1 MSPKTPQNGSTKLK
15 DCLIPKAI
23 LRSPNQHQQTQK
35 TQPLRMAYVATAGVF
50 SKNNGPKK
58 SLPKLKAK
66 NLREQSKELLPENHE
81 DLIEA
86 RDSSFQA
93 RCSDWTEL
101 WIFSFEEGRTCF
113 LYRQRGHMKT
123 LDSRD
128 Y

>member
-66 NLREQSKELLPENHE
+66 NHKERSKELLPENHE

-101 WIFSFEEGRTCF
+101 WISPLRKDEHVFCIGRGGT
-113 LYRQRGHMKT
+113 
-123 LDSRD
+123 
-128 Y
+128 